1 MSAACGTLATPF
13 GSVSTLPS
21 LCQLRRCA
29 CTRLVLCAPPVV
41 TSLRL
46 LSPQVGDVAAKVR
59 HGAAALKCLQTVVPA
74 AVMQV
79 ASLATMHAATLV
91 RALENVGPA
100 PSVSGLSVAAAVQ
113 AAGNARN
120 VLALVYGE
128 EHPRTREAIQLFRML
143 TTGKQSGGKPRMV

>member
-1 MSAACGTLATPF
+1 
-13 GSVSTLPS
+13 
-21 LCQLRRCA
+21 
-29 CTRLVLCAPPVV
+29 
-41 TSLRL
+41 
-46 LSPQVGDVAAKVR
+46 
-59 HGAAALKCLQTVVPA
+59 
-74 AVMQV
+74 MQV